1 MKRTRTLSAM
11 LLLTTMASGCNSEQ
25 HRAAATTTATSPTAL
40 SIRLHQ
46 TLVGYAVAKDE
57 AGFQSLL
64 TDQSIQM
71 LNHYFAATRIVDEN
85 NEAASG
91 WSEFLEEHA
100 QLPKEAFMR
109 APYPVIYV
117 AGQAKLALEQHQDS
131 DFFRQFIQD
140 AKRVSERNRNSKTSR
155 ND

>member
-1 MKRTRTLSAM
+1 ILSAT
-11 LLLTTMASGCNSEQ
+11 LLLTATFSGCNSEQ
-25 HRAAATTTATSPTAL
+25 RRAATTSSETGPTAL

-46 TLVGYAVAKDE
+46 TLVRYAIAKDE

-64 TDQSIQM
+64 TDQSIRM
-71 LNHYFAATRIVDEN
+71 LNHYFAATRLVDES

-100 QLPKEAFMR
+100 QLPKEAIIR
-109 APYPVIYV
+109 APYPVVYV
-117 AGQAKLALEQHQDS
+117 AGQAKLALDQHKNS

-140 AKRVSERNRNSKTSR
+140 AKRVSESNKSSKTSR